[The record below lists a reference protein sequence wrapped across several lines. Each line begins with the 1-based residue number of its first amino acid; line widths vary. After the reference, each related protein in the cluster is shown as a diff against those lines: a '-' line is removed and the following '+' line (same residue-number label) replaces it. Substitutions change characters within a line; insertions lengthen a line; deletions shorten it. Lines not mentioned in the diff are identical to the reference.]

1 MIPVAFLLSLC
12 YTDARSKVDEGRQRK
27 SEFLPQCK
35 DQMSEN
41 ETSEFAVKDSRASQN
56 DAVEA
61 VEKTATAPE
70 DAEDDLSD
78 LPDPAFLFSI
88 AALRMS
94 PVTLA
99 RTLLAVFDA
108 KAWQAMGLTA
118 DPMTQEAVKD
128 LPAAQLSIDSV
139 QFFLDKV
146 EQTFTEEERR
156 DARRR
161 LNDLRVNYLNKV
173 REP

>member
-1 MIPVAFLLSLC
+1 
-12 YTDARSKVDEGRQRK
+12 
-27 SEFLPQCK
+27 
-35 DQMSEN
+35 MSEE

-56 DAVEA
+56 DAVEK
-61 VEKTATAPE
+61 ETTAPE

-78 LPDPAFLFSI
+78 LPDPAFLLSMVV
-88 AALRMS
+88 LRMS
-94 PVTLA
+94 PVVLA

-118 DPMTQEAVKD
+118 DPMTQEVVKD

-146 EQTFTEEERR
+146 EQTFTQEERS

-161 LNDLRVNYLNKV
+161 LNDLRINYLNKV
-173 REP
+173 RES